1 MAYSSK
7 FPCCYCVA
15 TIKGNR
21 LCDDAELRTIGS
33 ISMLAKKKKSISLK
47 VGEEDLEDDNDTCD
61 NDNEYSVVGVP
72 IFMGPDD
79 KLIVH
84 SIPPPPLHLM
94 LGLVNLAL
102 KKFEAFNKV
111 LAEKWLA
118 ACSIQRSSSFG
129 RELNGN
135 SCKNLLKRV
144 GMLDKAVAL
153 FKKANKIIDSCF

>member
-21 LCDDAELRTIGS
+21 LGVDAELRTIGS
-33 ISMLAKKKKSISLK
+33 ISMIAKKKKSNSLK
-47 VGEEDLEDDNDTCD
+47 VVGEDLKGDNDTCD
-61 NDNEYSVVGVP
+61 DDNKYSVVDVS
-72 IFMGPDD
+72 IFTGPDD
-79 KLIVH
+79 ELILH
-84 SIPPPPLHLM
+84 KIPPQPLYLM

-102 KKFEAFNKV
+102 KKFEALNKA
-111 LAEKWLA
+111 LAEKWLT
-118 ACSIQRSSSFG
+118 ACFIQRSSSFG

-144 GMLDKAVAL
+144 GMLEFPAKSRLYDEDKAE
-153 FKKANKIIDSCF
+153 ID